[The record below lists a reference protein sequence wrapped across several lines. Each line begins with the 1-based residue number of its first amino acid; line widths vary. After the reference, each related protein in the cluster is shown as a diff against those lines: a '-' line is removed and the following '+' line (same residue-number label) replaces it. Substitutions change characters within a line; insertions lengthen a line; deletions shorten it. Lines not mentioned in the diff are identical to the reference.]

1 MNVYNI
7 KISKFFSST
16 SGVKGNF
23 FNIKINIFFPQFS
36 TPVLSLNLLSSCI
49 HSLCP
54 YLPNCLFSVSLQ
66 FVLNL
71 LFRL

>member
-36 TPVLSLNLLSSCI
+36 TPVLSLNLL
-49 HSLCP
+49 
-54 YLPNCLFSVSLQ
+54 
-66 FVLNL
+66 
-71 LFRL
+71 